1 MVYLLFSLQ
10 NSRVCRLYSLSYLQ
24 DISLVSF
31 FWSAPVLSNIS
42 LRLLKFDHNRPHAP
56 IEPLYL
62 KFLPPSFQEG
72 TRRRKRTIRLFF
84 KRCPWFTFTLLYSYL
99 VRSVGTRKPLM
110 TWNLNKF
117 QERKPPFHLHSLNTF
132 LLWVGQTLLLLFDCG
147 PATLYATEEGTS
159 STRVQ
164 PSWSSLEICV
174 YLQASLQR
182 FSKVVKNNQNQA
194 IKLQKTRCFLH
205 LPPSTLSLLF
215 SCLNFVLTI

>member
-1 MVYLLFSLQ
+1 MLFFLQ
-10 NSRVCRLYSLSYLQ
+10 NSRVCRPYSLSYLQ
-24 DISLVSF
+24 DISYLVSF

-42 LRLLKFDHNRPHAP
+42 LCLLKFDHNRPHAP

-62 KFLPPSFQEG
+62 RFLPPSFQEATG
-72 TRRRKRTIRLFF
+72 RRKSTIRLSF
-84 KRCPWFTFTLLYSYL
+84 KRCPWFPFTLLYGYL
-99 VRSVGTRKPLM
+99 VRSVGTRRSLL
-110 TWNLNKF
+110 TRNLNKF
-117 QERKPPFHLHSLNTF
+117 QERKPPLHLHSLNTF

-147 PATLYATEEGTS
+147 PATLYPTEEGTS

-182 FSKVVKNNQNQA
+182 FSKVVKKTQNQA

-205 LPPSTLSLLF
+205 LPPKYILLF
-215 SCLNFVLTI
+215 SCLNFVLTIKKV